1 MKLLI
6 KKAGLLKTGPERLEV
21 LDILIS
27 GGKIEQIGQ
36 EFVAPEASVIDAQ
49 GKLLVPGLV
58 DVHVHFREP
67 GQEYKEDLRTGSLA
81 AAAGG
86 FTTVI
91 AEPNTTPPI
100 DTPARLSRL
109 LNAAEKKS
117 IIHFYSK
124 AAITK
129 GLMGKSLADI
139 PRLKETGARAI
150 SDDGNPVPTRALMR
164 NALIKGK
171 ECEIPVSPHCEE
183 SAAYRERILHQMGRG
198 GEQSSY
204 LQMPHASPGAHPYT
218 SEAGFIQR
226 DIELAEKTES
236 PVHFSHVSLAKSV
249 EMIAGAKKR
258 GVKVT
263 AEATPQHLVLTDR
276 MAREIGPNAKVNPPL
291 RSDEDVAAIREGLAN
306 GTIDIIAS
314 DHAPHSP
321 EEKNRPWN
329 QAPFGVIG
337 LETTLGV
344 ILTFL
349 VGPGLLTLIQAIE
362 KMTIIPAR
370 IFGLDQLGVS
380 SLEPGANADL
390 TLIDLDRKWKVD
402 ASRFYSKGR
411 NCPFDGWELQGKAI
425 FTIVSGRIVAKD
437 GIIIPELVSP

>member
-6 KKAGLLKTGPERLEV
+6 RKAGLLKTGSERPEV
-21 LDILIS
+21 LDVLVS
-27 GGKIEQIGQ
+27 EGKIELIDQ
-36 EFVAPEASVIDAQ
+36 EILAPEASVIDAQ
-49 GKLLVPGLV
+49 GKVLVPGLV

-100 DTPARLSRL
+100 DTPARLRRL
-109 LNAAEKKS
+109 LSTAEKKS
-117 IIHFYSK
+117 VIHFYSK
-124 AAITK
+124 AAATK
-129 GLMGKSLADI
+129 GLMGRSLADI
-139 PRLKETGARAI
+139 LRLRRAGARAI

-164 NALIKGK
+164 NALIKAK
-171 ECEIPVSPHCEE
+171 ECEVPVSPHCEE
-183 SAAYRERILHQMGRG
+183 SASYRERMLHHPISDGLLGDR
-198 GEQSSY
+198 
-204 LQMPHASPGAHPYT
+204 PYT
-218 SEAGFIQR
+218 SEARFIER
-226 DIELAEKTES
+226 DIQLAEETES

-249 EMIAGAKKR
+249 EMIASAKKR
-258 GVKVT
+258 GVRVT
-263 AEATPQHLVLTDR
+263 AETTPQHLLLTDR
-276 MAREIGPNAKVNPPL
+276 MAQEMGPNAKVNPPL
-291 RSDEDVAAIREGLAN
+291 RSEEDVAAVREGLAN
-306 GTIDIIAS
+306 GTIDIVAS

-321 EEKNRPWN
+321 EEKSRPWD

-337 LETTLGV
+337 LESTLGV

-349 VGPGLLTLIQAIE
+349 VRPGLLTLNQAIE

-370 IFGLDQLGVS
+370 IFGLDQMGVGR
-380 SLEPGANADL
+380 LRPGEKADL

-411 NCPFDGWELQGKAI
+411 NCPFDGWELYGRAI
-425 FTIVSGRIVAKD
+425 LTIVDGRVVAEDGNIV
-437 GIIIPELVSP
+437 PELTR

>member
-1 MKLLI
+1 MKVLI
-6 KKAGLLKTGPERLEV
+6 KKAGLLKAGPERLEV
-21 LDILIS
+21 FDILIDE
-27 GGKIEQIGQ
+27 GKVEKMGREI
-36 EFVAPEASVIDAQ
+36 VAPEASLIDAQ
-49 GKLLVPGLV
+49 GKILVPGLV

-100 DTPARLSRL
+100 DTPARLRRL
-109 LNAAEKKS
+109 LNGAEKKS

-129 GLMGKSLADI
+129 GLIGKSLADI
-139 PRLKETGARAI
+139 VSLRKAGAKAI
-150 SDDGNPVPTRALMR
+150 SDDGNPVPTRTLMR
-164 NALIKGK
+164 NALVKAT
-171 ECEIPVSPHCEE
+171 ECGIPISPHCEE
-183 SAAYRERILHQMGRG
+183 SASYRERILHH
-198 GEQSSY
+198 
-204 LQMPHASPGAHPYT
+204 QMPYASPGAHPYT

-226 DIELAEKTES
+226 DIELAEATES
-236 PVHFSHVSLAKSV
+236 SIHFSHVSLAKSV
-249 EMIAGAKKR
+249 EMIANAKKR

-263 AEATPQHLVLTDR
+263 AEATPHHLVLTDR
-276 MAREIGPNAKVNPPL
+276 MIKEIGPNAKVNPPL
-291 RSDEDVAAIREGLAN
+291 RSDEDVAAIKEGLAN

-321 EEKNRPWN
+321 EEKNRPWD
-329 QAPFGVIG
+329 QAPFGAIG
-337 LETTLGV
+337 LESTLGV

-349 VGPGLLTLIQAIE
+349 VRPGLLTLNQAIE

-370 IFGLDQLGVS
+370 IFGLDQLGVG
-380 SLEPGANADL
+380 SLKPGVNADL
-390 TLIDLDRKWKVD
+390 TLIDLDKKWKVD

-411 NCPFDGWELQGKAI
+411 NCPFDGWELYGRAI
-425 FTIVSGRIVAKD
+425 LTIVDGRIVAKD
-437 GIIIPELVSP
+437 GNIVSELIHSTARNPDS

>member
-6 KKAGLLKTGPERLEV
+6 KKAGLLKAGPERPDV
-21 LDILIS
+21 YDVLIS
-27 GGKIEQIGQ
+27 GGKIEEVGREI
-36 EFVAPEASVIDAQ
+36 VAPEASVINAQ
-49 GKLLVPGLV
+49 GKILVPGLV

-100 DTPARLSRL
+100 DTPARLHRL
-109 LNAAEKKS
+109 LNEAEKKS

-139 PRLKETGARAI
+139 ASLRKGGAKAI
-150 SDDGNPVPTRALMR
+150 SDDGNPVPTRTLMR
-164 NALIKGK
+164 NALVKAT
-171 ECEIPVSPHCEE
+171 ECGIPVSPHCEE
-183 SAAYRERILHQMGRG
+183 SAFYRERIRHHQMP
-198 GEQSSY
+198 Y
-204 LQMPHASPGAHPYT
+204 ASPGARPYT
-218 SEAGFIQR
+218 SEARFIQR
-226 DIELAEKTES
+226 DIELAEATES
-236 PVHFSHVSLAKSV
+236 PIHFSHVSLAKSV
-249 EMIAGAKKR
+249 EMIADAKER

-276 MAREIGPNAKVNPPL
+276 MAKEIGPNAKVNPPL
-291 RSDEDVAAIREGLAN
+291 RSDEDVAAIREGLAS

-321 EEKNRPWN
+321 EEKNRPWD

-349 VGPGLLTLIQAIE
+349 VRPGLLTLNQAIE
-362 KMTIIPAR
+362 KMTIMPAR
-370 IFGLDQLGVS
+370 IFGLDQLGVG
-380 SLEPGANADL
+380 SLRPGMKGDL
-390 TLIDLDRKWKVD
+390 TLIDLDKKWKVD
-402 ASRFYSKGR
+402 VSRFYSKGR
-411 NCPFDGWELQGKAI
+411 NCPFDGWELYGKAI
-425 FTIVSGRIVAKD
+425 LTIVDGRIVAKD
-437 GIIIPELVSP
+437 GNIVPELILPPSP